1 MIIQST
7 KVYFEEKLQPQ
18 QVEIKE
24 DKIVGVY
31 PYNLFKADKDYGDLI
46 IMPGLCDVHNH
57 GYNSLE
63 SNTATPE
70 WLSEWTQYL
79 PSEGVTSTLAS
90 ISSFPKVGLL
100 KALKNIGDFIDEKHD
115 GTHIL
120 GVYEEG
126 PFISSGKERGAQNLD
141 FQIIPDKAV
150 IDEFN
155 DACNGHLIYVMI
167 APEMLEGDYSVID
180 YCVSKGMKV
189 ALGHTGATFDVCKE
203 TIEHGAVS
211 FTHTY
216 NGMKGLHHRE
226 PGVVGAAMYF
236 DNTWAE
242 CICDGIHVNKY
253 AANILAKTKGKDK
266 FVLITDSVN
275 IKGLKPG
282 VYTFEDKG
290 RTTTITEEGV
300 GYLTGTNA
308 LAGSCHK
315 LNHIL
320 DFAVHQANIDLVTA
334 LNAATINPMRL
345 LGINDR
351 GLIKENYKA
360 DIAVFDDNFNTQ
372 DVYIDGVLF
381 KQKRLENG
389 CKY

>member
-1 MIIQST
+1 MAIYHNKNYVPLAQQLRKEMT
-7 KVYFEEKLQPQ
+7 PEEKHLWYDFL
-18 QVEIKE
+18 KR
-24 DKIVGVY
+24 
-31 PYNLFKADKDYGDLI
+31 
-46 IMPGLCDVHNH
+46 
-57 GYNSLE
+57 
-63 SNTATPE
+63 
-70 WLSEWTQYL
+70 L
-79 PSEGVTSTLAS
+79 PVN
-90 ISSFPKVGLL
+90 VNRQ
-100 KALKNIGDFIDEKHD
+100 KNIGDFIDKD
-115 GTHIL
+115 NKTGTHIL

-126 PFISSGKERGAQNLD
+126 PFICSGKERGAQNLD
-141 FQIIPDKAV
+141 FQIVPDRKV

-155 DACNGHLIYVMI
+155 DACNNHLIYVMI
-167 APEMLEGDYSVID
+167 APEMLEGNYDVID

-189 ALGHTGATFDVCKE
+189 ALGHTGATFDICAEAIK
-203 TIEHGAVS
+203 HGATS

-236 DNTWAE
+236 DQCYAE

-266 FVLITDSVN
+266 LILITDSVN

-282 VYTFEDKG
+282 IYHFNKKN
-290 RTTTITEEGV
+290 RTTTITKEGV
-300 GYLTGTNA
+300 GYITGTNT

-320 DFAVHQANIDLVTA
+320 DFAINEAKTDPVTA
-334 LNAATINPMRL
+334 MNGATINPMRM

-360 DIAVFDDNFNTQ
+360 DIAVFDKRFNNKAT
-372 DVYIDGVLF
+372 YIDGKLF
-381 KQKRLENG
+381 EVK
-389 CKY
+389 

>member
-1 MIIQST
+1 MIIQS
-7 KVYFEEKLQPQ
+7 KRVYFEEKLQPKQ
-18 QVEIKE
+18 IEINK

-31 PYNLFKADKDYGDLI
+31 PYGLYKVDKDYGNLI
-46 IMPGLCDVHNH
+46 VMPGLIDIHNH
-57 GYNSLE
+57 GYNGCE
-63 SNTATPE
+63 SNMATAK
-70 WLSEWTQYL
+70 WLKEWTSYL

-90 ISSFPKVGLL
+90 ISSFPKDGLL
-100 KALKNIGDFIDEKHD
+100 KALKNIGAFIDKPTF
-115 GTHIL
+115 GTNIL

-126 PFISSGKERGAQNLD
+126 PFICSGKERGAQSLD
-141 FQIIPDKAV
+141 YQIIPDKKV

-155 DACNGHLIYVMI
+155 KACNNHLIYVMI
-167 APEMLEGDYSVID
+167 APEMLKGKYDVID
-180 YCVSKGMKV
+180 YCVKKGMKV
-189 ALGHTGATFDVCKE
+189 SLGHTGATFDICKKA
-203 TIEHGAVS
+203 IEHGAIS

-236 DNTWAE
+236 DHTYAE

-266 FVLITDSVN
+266 FILITDSVN

-282 VYTFEDKG
+282 EYRFEEKG
-290 RTTTITEEGV
+290 RTTTITKEGV
-300 GYLTGTNA
+300 GYLTGTDT

-320 DFAVHQANIDLVTA
+320 DFAIHEAKIDFVTA
-334 LNAATINPMRL
+334 MNGATVNPMRM

-351 GLIKENYKA
+351 GLIKENYIA
-360 DIAVFDDNFNTQ
+360 DIAVFDDHFNNKAT
-372 DVYIDGVLF
+372 YIGGKLWS
-381 KQKRLENG
+381 K
-389 CKY
+389 

>member
-7 KVYFEEKLQPQ
+7 RVYFEEKLQPKQ
-18 QVEIKE
+18 IKIE
-24 DKIVGVY
+24 KDKITGVY
-31 PYNLFKADKDYGDLI
+31 PYGLFKVDKDYKDLI
-46 IMPGLCDVHNH
+46 IMPGLVDVHNH

-63 SNTATPE
+63 SNTATTA
-70 WLSEWTQYL
+70 WLKEWTSYL

-90 ISSFPKVGLL
+90 ISSFPKAGLL
-100 KALKNIGDFIDEKHD
+100 KALKVIGSFIDKPTF

-141 FQIIPDKAV
+141 YQIIPNKKV

-155 DACNGHLIYVMI
+155 KACNGHLIYVMI
-167 APEMLEGDYSVID
+167 APEMLKDNYDVID

-189 ALGHTGATFDVCKE
+189 ALGHTGATFDICE
-203 TIEHGAVS
+203 QAILHGASS

-236 DNTWAE
+236 DECYAE
-242 CICDGIHVNKY
+242 CICDGIHVNKV

-266 FVLITDSVN
+266 LILITDSVN

-282 VYTFEDKG
+282 VYHFEDKG
-290 RTTTITEEGV
+290 RTTTITKEGV
-300 GYLTGTNA
+300 GYLTGTDT

-320 DFAVHQANIDLVTA
+320 DYAIHEANIDFVTA
-334 LNAATINPMRL
+334 MNAVTINPMKM
-345 LGINDR
+345 LGIKDR

-360 DIAVFDDNFNTQ
+360 DIAVFDDNFKNKAT
-372 DVYIDGVLF
+372 YIDGRLF
-381 KQKRLENG
+381 K
-389 CKY
+389 

>member
-1 MIIQST
+1 MIIQSK
-7 KVYFEEKLQPQ
+7 KVYYEEKLQPKQ
-18 QVEIKE
+18 IEIKG
-24 DKIVGVY
+24 DKIIGIY
-31 PYNLFKADKDYGDLI
+31 PYGLFKADKDYKDLI

-57 GYNSLE
+57 GYNGGE
-63 SNTATPE
+63 SNTATRK
-70 WLSEWTQYL
+70 WLKEWTSYL

-90 ISSFPKVGLL
+90 ISSFPKEGLL
-100 KALKNIGDFIDEKHD
+100 KALKNIGEFIDKD
-115 GTHIL
+115 NKKGTHIL

-126 PFISSGKERGAQNLD
+126 PFICSGKERGAQNLA
-141 FQIIPDKAV
+141 FQIIPDRKV

-155 DACNGHLIYVMI
+155 NACNNHLIYVMI
-167 APEMLEGDYSVID
+167 APEMLEGNYDVID
-180 YCVSKGMKV
+180 YCVKKGMKV
-189 ALGHTGATFDVCKE
+189 SLGHTGASFDICKKA
-203 TIEHGAVS
+203 IEHGATS

-236 DNTWAE
+236 DECYAE

-266 FVLITDSVN
+266 LILITDSVN

-282 VYTFEDKG
+282 IYRFDEKD
-290 RTTTITEEGV
+290 RTTTITKDGV
-300 GYLTGTNA
+300 GYITGTDT

-320 DFAVHQANIDLVTA
+320 DFAIHEAKIDPVTA
-334 LNAATINPMRL
+334 MNAVTINPMKM

-360 DIAVFDDNFNTQ
+360 DLAVFDKRFNNKAT
-372 DVYIDGVLF
+372 YIDGILF
-381 KQKRLENG
+381 EGGK
-389 CKY
+389 

>member
-1 MIIQST
+1 MIIQSK
-7 KVYFEEKLQPQ
+7 KVYFEEKLQPKQ
-18 QVEIKE
+18 IEIKK
-24 DKIVGVY
+24 DSIVGVY
-31 PYNLFKADKDYGDLI
+31 PYGMFKVDKDYKDLI
-46 IMPGLCDVHNH
+46 IMPGLIDVHNH
-57 GYNSLE
+57 GYDGKE
-63 SNTATPE
+63 ANTADKA
-70 WLSEWTQYL
+70 WLDKWTSYL

-90 ISSFPKVGLL
+90 ISSHPKDGLI
-100 KALKNIGDFIDEKHD
+100 KALKNIGEFIDKYNKK

-126 PFISSGKERGAQNLD
+126 PFICSGKERGAQSTD
-141 FQIIPDKAV
+141 YQIIPTKKV

-155 DACNGHLIYVMI
+155 NASNGHLIYVMI

-189 ALGHTGATFDVCKE
+189 ALGHTGASFEVCADAIK
-203 TIEHGAVS
+203 HGAIS

-216 NGMKGLHHRE
+216 NGMKGLHHRD

-236 DNTWAE
+236 DECYAE
-242 CICDGIHVNKY
+242 LICDGIHVNKY

-266 FVLITDSVN
+266 SILITDSVS

-282 VYTFEDKG
+282 VYKDKNG
-290 RTTTITEEGV
+290 KSRTISKDGV
-300 GYLTGTNA
+300 GYITGTNT
-308 LAGSCHK
+308 LSGSCHR

-320 DFAVHQANIDLVTA
+320 DYAIHEANIDFVTA
-334 LNAATINPMRL
+334 MNAVTINPMRM

-360 DIAVFDDNFNTQ
+360 DIAVFDDRFNNKAT
-372 DVYIDGVLF
+372 YIDGKLY
-381 KQKRLENG
+381 K
-389 CKY
+389 

>member
-1 MIIQST
+1 MIIQS
-7 KVYFEEKLQPQ
+7 KRVYFEEKLQAKQ
-18 QVEIKE
+18 IKIE
-24 DKIVGVY
+24 KDKIVGVY
-31 PYNLFKADKDYGDLI
+31 PYGLFKADKDYGNLI
-46 IMPGLCDVHNH
+46 IMPGLIDVHNH
-57 GYNSLE
+57 GYNKFE
-63 SNTATPE
+63 ANTATDK
-70 WLSEWTQYL
+70 WLKEWTSYL

-90 ISSFPKVGLL
+90 ISSFPKKGLL
-100 KALKNIGDFIDEKHD
+100 KALKNIGTFIDKPTF

-126 PFISSGKERGAQNLD
+126 PFICSGKERGAQNLEY
-141 FQIIPDKAV
+141 QIIPDKKV

-155 DACNGHLIYVMI
+155 KACNNHLIYVMI
-167 APEMLEGDYSVID
+167 APEMLKGKYDVID

-189 ALGHTGATFDVCKE
+189 SLGHTGATFDICKKA
-203 TIEHGAVS
+203 IEHGATS

-236 DNTWAE
+236 DNTYAE

-266 FVLITDSVN
+266 LILITDSVN

-282 VYTFEDKG
+282 VYRFEDKG
-290 RTTTITEEGV
+290 RTTTITKEGV
-300 GYLTGTNA
+300 GYLTGTDT

-320 DFAVHQANIDLVTA
+320 DFAIHNAKIDMVTA
-334 LNAATINPMRL
+334 MNAATINPMKM

-360 DIAVFDDNFNTQ
+360 DIAVFDDHFNNKAT
-372 DVYIDGVLF
+372 YIDGKLWS
-381 KQKRLENG
+381 K
-389 CKY
+389 